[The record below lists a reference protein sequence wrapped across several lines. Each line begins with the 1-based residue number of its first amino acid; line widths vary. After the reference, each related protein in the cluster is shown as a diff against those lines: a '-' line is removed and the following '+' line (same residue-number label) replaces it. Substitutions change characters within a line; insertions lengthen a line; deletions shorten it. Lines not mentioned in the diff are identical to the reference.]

1 MLYWLTWQLE
11 IPARDRNL
19 TDWSF
24 LTHQQFALLTL
35 RLAGIDDKH
44 YNTHSFRIG
53 AATSAKEAG
62 FSDVQKKM
70 LGRWKSEACQLY
82 VHTPR
87 EQLAKLSKQLATV
100 K

>member
-11 IPARDRNL
+11 IPARDRKL
-19 TDWSF
+19 TDGLF
-24 LTHQQFALLTL
+24 FTRQQYALLISNTL
-35 RLAGIDDKH
+35 KLAGIDDKH

-53 AATSAKEAG
+53 AAKEAG
-62 FSDVQKKM
+62 FSDVQIKM
-70 LGRWKSEACQLY
+70 LCRWKSEAYQLY